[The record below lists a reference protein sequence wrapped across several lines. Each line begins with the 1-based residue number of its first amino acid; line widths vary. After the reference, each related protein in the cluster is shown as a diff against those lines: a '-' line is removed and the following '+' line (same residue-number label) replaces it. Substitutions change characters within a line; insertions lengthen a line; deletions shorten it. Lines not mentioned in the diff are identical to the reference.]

1 MWIEAITV
9 RTARPE
15 QCAGLLEELAAF
27 QQKGEASS
35 ETLGPE
41 SFDCYRNLE
50 VENEI
55 SIHLLW
61 KDTQQ
66 PPAKTDCGLLIAR
79 RLTQY
84 GMVRHT
90 LWKRSEN
97 SIPAPPSD
105 GRERKYA

>member
-15 QCAGLLEELAAF
+15 QCVDLLEELAAF
-27 QQKGEASS
+27 EQTDEVSR
-35 ETLGPE
+35 PE

-61 KDTQQ
+61 KDTLQA
-66 PPAKTDCGLLIAR
+66 PSKTNCGLLIAR
-79 RLTQY
+79 RLARH

-97 SIPAPPSD
+97 SIPGHPSY
-105 GRERKYA
+105 GRGLKYA

>member
-15 QCAGLLEELAAF
+15 QCPALLKELAAF
-27 QQKGEASS
+27 QQKAGFC
-35 ETLGPE
+35 TPQR
-41 SFDCYRNLE
+41 FVCYRNLE

-55 SIHLLW
+55 SIRLFW
-61 KDTQQ
+61 EDAQ

-79 RLTQY
+79 RLEQH

-90 LWKRSEN
+90 LWKRSGN
-97 SIPAPPSD
+97 SACCD
-105 GRERKYA
+105 